1 MVLLTHQFWDQIYIK
16 TYSTLQIWGLFLIFC
31 TCASSKVTAQ
41 PEQWRQII
49 DTQAPEWS
57 LDRWVNSQPLSLQKL
72 KGKVVLLRWW
82 LETCPYC
89 RATAPSLNEFHEK
102 YAEKDLVIIGMYHPK
117 PFGRKVSFEEV
128 KRYTEIKGFK
138 FPIAI
143 DEDWATLERYWFDQG
158 GEAFTS
164 VSFIIDREG
173 VIRYVHPGGSYNAK
187 GLPYHEVQWQ
197 RDYHEVK
204 AVLEEL
210 LEK

>member
-1 MVLLTHQFWDQIYIK
+1 METRSPLLI
-16 TYSTLQIWGLFLIFC
+16 SGLLLILC
-31 TCASSKVTAQ
+31 TFASRKATAQ
-41 PEQWRQII
+41 PEQWRQILN
-49 DTQAPEWS
+49 TKSPEWS
-57 LDRWVNSQPLSLQKL
+57 LDRWVNSKSLALQEL

-89 RATAPSLNEFHEK
+89 RASASSLNEFHEK

-117 PFGRKVSFEEV
+117 PFGRKVSLKEV
-128 KRYTEIKGFK
+128 KRYSEAKGFK

-143 DEDWATLERYWFDQG
+143 DEDWATLKRFWFDQG

-187 GLPYHEVQWQ
+187 GLPYNDMQWQ
-197 RDYHEVK
+197 RDYYEVK
-204 AVLEEL
+204 NVLEEL